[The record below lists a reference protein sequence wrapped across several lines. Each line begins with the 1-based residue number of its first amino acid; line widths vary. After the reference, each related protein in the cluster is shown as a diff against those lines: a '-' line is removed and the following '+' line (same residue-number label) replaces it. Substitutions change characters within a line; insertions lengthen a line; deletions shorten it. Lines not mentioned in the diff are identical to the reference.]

1 MAMEIQNQ
9 KLYSFTGVAGQYTE
23 TEVQQ
28 LHDEGKISDK
38 DWNEFQNSLKTD
50 SSDEADVNYELTDE
64 AMDVNEAELLVK
76 GMETGGANLKTVIDT
91 LIGNCKTKNDE
102 MKTLNEKVEAQQ
114 QSLDALC
121 GTATEVSAEGASK
134 VKDANEIVEDA
145 QKKVEDLKAEIQ
157 KKEAEAEKAKNDL
170 QKAVD
175 NGDEEGAKEPQAKLD
190 ALNVELESLQSE
202 LKSATNYAKDASVKA
217 KNAKSEADKKYS
229 LTEAQVENL
238 SSMLKDSA
246 VEAQNAN
253 EFAETTISKGEEAR
267 NISDKGK
274 ATEAGYTKGRFGS
287 FAFGV
292 GIGKLMP
299 GLGISSFMGKILSLL
314 GSKLGDVDK
323 AHSHGNQAIAVGNQ
337 LGNATVKVATAASQM
352 ANDAGISIAN
362 SSLENITA
370 KEYVDTSALDKVN
383 TDFADAKGIKKAI
396 GNMISNKKMNEI
408 ADAYENKKNAK
419 GTEVS
424 SSDSVS
430 SKNNA
435 EKDIEFAK
443 SLPNNSSATETTLQ
457 VGHGSP
463 KIKGYYAKNPETG
476 NTVYADETGRH
487 YTEAA
492 FKNWEQFAKDGT
504 FVS

>member
-23 TEVQQ
+23 SEVQQ
-28 LHDEGKISDK
+28 LHEEGKITDK
-38 DWNEFQNSLKTD
+38 DWAEFQNSLKTD
-50 SSDEADVNYELTDE
+50 SNDEANVNYELTDE

-190 ALNVELESLQSE
+190 ALNVELETLQGD
-202 LKSATNYAKDASVKA
+202 LKQATDFAKGASVKA
-217 KNAKSEADKKYS
+217 QNAKTDADKKYS
-229 LTEAQVENL
+229 LTENQVKNL
-238 SSMLKDSA
+238 TSMLNDSA

-253 EFAETTISKGEEAR
+253 EFAEETISKGEEAR
-267 NISDKGK
+267 NLNDFGK
-274 ATEAGYTKGRFGS
+274 LVDAGYTPFKKSGLFFMSTSIFKIIGTLIGRKN
-287 FAFGV
+287 AV
-292 GIGKLMP
+292 
-299 GLGISSFMGKILSLL
+299 
-314 GSKLGDVDK
+314 
-323 AHSHGNQAIAVGNQ
+323 SHGNQAIATGNQ
-337 LGNATVKVATAASQM
+337 LGNATKKVADTATQM
-352 ANDAGISIAN
+352 ANDAGISMAN
-362 SSLENITA
+362 SSLENINA
-370 KEYVDTSALDKVN
+370 KEYVDTSKMDATAEQFKN
-383 TDFADAKGIKKAI
+383 SKGFAKFFAARA
-396 GNMISNKKMNEI
+396 NNRAMNEI

>member
-1 MAMEIQNQ
+1 MSMEIQNQ

-23 TEVQQ
+23 SEVQQ
-28 LHDEGKISDK
+28 LHEEGKITDK
-38 DWNEFQNSLKTD
+38 DWAEFQNSLKTD
-50 SSDEADVNYELTDE
+50 SSDEADVNYELTDD

-91 LIGNCKTKNDE
+91 LIENCKTKNDE

-114 QSLDALC
+114 QTLDALC
-121 GTATEVSAEGASK
+121 DNASDISVDSTAKITY
-134 VKDANEIVEDA
+134 ANEKVDAAQNRVE
-145 QKKVEDLKAEIQ
+145 VLKEEIA

-274 ATEAGYTKGRFGS
+274 AKDAGYIKGS
-287 FAFGV
+287 FFKGFAIGSLFAGFLGGIIGGLFG
-292 GIGKLMP
+292 GKR
-299 GLGISSFMGKILSLL
+299 
-314 GSKLGDVDK
+314 GDIDQ

-352 ANDAGISIAN
+352 ANDAGISMAN

-370 KEYVDTSALDKVN
+370 KEYVDTSSLDKLN
-383 TDFADAKGIKKAI
+383 TDYANTTGLKKIIGAIK
-396 GNMISNKKMNEI
+396 SNNAANDI

-435 EKDIEFAK
+435 KKDIEFAK

-457 VGHGSP
+457 VGNGSP